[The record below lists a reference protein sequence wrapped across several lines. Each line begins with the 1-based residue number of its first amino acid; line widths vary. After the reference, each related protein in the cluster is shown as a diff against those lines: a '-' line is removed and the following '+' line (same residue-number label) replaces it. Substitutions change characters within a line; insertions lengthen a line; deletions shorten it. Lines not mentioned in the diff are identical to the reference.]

1 MGGYSL
7 LPSFSQSS
15 SFSQNAPGGPQAGAL
30 TDIFAG
36 AKNAY
41 DQNMKMGP
49 YGGNY
54 FAGSNPFLS
63 GAYGQA
69 GNFASGIGANVPG
82 AQINGGLPLMA
93 QGYGGAQ
100 GALSGLINYGMTDQT
115 QNNINTANAY
125 ANNPHIQSLVDA
137 AMDDGQR
144 VAAEQTLPSLY
155 RGAAASGN
163 LNSDR
168 TAIAEGVV
176 KRGLGEMAAGMS
188 AHVRGNMWNTGLNT
202 ALQQGQMG
210 LGALSSGGSLGANL
224 GGQGSGLLS
233 QGITD
238 QQNLSKLYEA
248 AGSGVRDVSQNDIN
262 NQLAKYQGNQNFNWD
277 ALNKYYGIA
286 GANNWWGTQNQ
297 NSSQF
302 GLSPQQNPQSPG
314 ALGYIGAGLGALGS
328 LAGLGIGGGG
338 TLGGAALSGLFSR
351 FGGPTGVSGGLGAG
365 RIVPTY

>member
-7 LPSFSQSS
+7 LPSFQQSS

-63 GAYGQA
+63 GAYDQA

-93 QGYGGAQ
+93 QGFGGAQ
-100 GALSGLINYGMTDQT
+100 GALGGLLNYGNTDHT
-115 QNNINTANAY
+115 GNNINAANAY
-125 ANNPHIQSLVDA
+125 ADNPWIKDEVRA
-137 AMDDGQR
+137 ATAYANR
-144 VAAEQTLPSLY
+144 NAAENDIPNLY
-155 RGAAASGN
+155 RSASASGN
-163 LNSDR
+163 INSDR
-168 TAIAEGVV
+168 AALAQGVV
-176 KRGLGEMAAGMS
+176 ERGLAENAQNTYAKM
-188 AHVRGNMWNTGLNT
+188 RGDAWNTGLNA
-202 ALQQGQMG
+202 ALSQGQMN
-210 LGALSSGGSLGANL
+210 LGALTSGGALGANL
-224 GGQGSGLLS
+224 GAQGSGMLS
-233 QGITD
+233 QGIND
-238 QQNLSKLYEA
+238 QKNLSNIYES
-248 AGSGVRDVSQNDIN
+248 AGQGLRDIDQNNIN
-262 NQLAKYQGNQNFNWD
+262 NDLAKYQGNQNFNWD

-286 GANNWWGTQNQ
+286 GANNWWGSNSQ

-314 ALGYIGAGLGALGS
+314 ALGYIGAGLGALGTI
-328 LAGLGIGGGG
+328 AGLGTGGGA

-351 FGGPTGVSGGLGAG
+351 FGQGGK
-365 RIVPTY
+365 